1 MLSAWICFLIFVW
14 ESCPGST
21 WLKENIRRW
30 CPVLSCL
37 PEGLHEWCFPP
48 GITVAA
54 KGWKRWA
61 PAWLQ
66 SSESVFQR
74 LLGNPPDS
82 WWGPGLGGAG
92 GLRQETVEG
101 TEEEA
106 RHLLQRML
114 RPWAR
119 RERSSRQLRC
129 SGENGFRSGRRR
141 KVSESV
147 TGDTTEGRWS
157 RWNSQW
163 IRKPHKWLLL
173 LELDRVLLDK
183 TQLSYIPCVKRQSL
197 DKMSSKDPSN

>member
-1 MLSAWICFLIFVW
+1 MPRAVMFARGASWMMFPTRNYSGCQRMEEVGTGLTTEQWVSVPEASWK
-14 ESCPGST
+14 ST
-21 WLKENIRRW
+21 WLLVGAGFGR
-30 CPVLSCL
+30 
-37 PEGLHEWCFPP
+37 
-48 GITVAA
+48 
-54 KGWKRWA
+54 
-61 PAWLQ
+61 
-66 SSESVFQR
+66 
-74 LLGNPPDS
+74 
-82 WWGPGLGGAG
+82 GGGG

-119 RERSSRQLRC
+119 RERSSRQLHC
-129 SGENGFRSGRRR
+129 SGENGFRSGRWR

-157 RWNSQW
+157 RWNRQW

-173 LELDRVLLDK
+173 LELDCVLPDK
-183 TQLSYIPCVKRQSL
+183 TQLSYIPCVKRQTL